1 MEATKDRQ
9 AVITVTVVCASIQSV
24 RPKSVEPRPLMSG
37 ISFAELVRAQLQ
49 DTGDCVWFNR
59 IRVYTGGMKCERV
72 WYIEKD
78 DDITMRPGEV
88 TLDIDEV
95 VENHRDVRSVLT
107 VEQGLKHT
115 DFAVFMRPEVTDM
128 PIDQV
133 EGYLV
138 GAVALD
144 SSGVIVHS
152 SLVEQSPRSFAV
164 GHIEETWRYLEKIEP
179 QIFSEFGLKAL
190 QSYLR

>member
-1 MEATKDRQ
+1 
-9 AVITVTVVCASIQSV
+9 
-24 RPKSVEPRPLMSG
+24 MSG

-49 DTGDCVWFNR
+49 DTGDCVWFKR

-72 WYIEKD
+72 WYIEQD

-95 VENHRDVRSVLT
+95 VENYRDVQSVLT
-107 VEQGLKHT
+107 IGQGLKPR

-144 SSGVIVHS
+144 GSGVIVHN

-164 GHIEETWRYLEKIEP
+164 GHIEETWRYLEEIEP